1 MKTPITARR
10 RLVDH
15 LHGIAGY
22 NDKGHLWS
30 RDALAEVQA
39 NQDEAQAV
47 ILRLIG
53 EIGVTAFSRDLLAK
67 LQSGAG
73 ARDDSGNLAEWARRE
88 LLP

>member
-1 MKTPITARR
+1 MTTTRQ

-22 NDKGHLWS
+22 NDKGYLWS
-30 RDALAEVQA
+30 RHTPAEAQA

-47 ILRLIG
+47 ILRLID
-53 EIGVTAFSRDLLAK
+53 EIGAAAFSRDLLAE

-73 ARDDSGNLAEWARRE
+73 ARDDSGNLAEWTRRE
-88 LLP
+88 LLR

>member
-1 MKTPITARR
+1 MKTPITARQ

-15 LHGIAGY
+15 LGGIAGY
-22 NDKGHLWS
+22 NDKGYLWS
-30 RDALAEVQA
+30 GHTPPEVQA

-53 EIGVTAFSRDLLAK
+53 EVGEAAFSRSLLAK

-73 ARDDSGNLAEWARRE
+73 ARDDSGDLAEWARRE

>member
-1 MKTPITARR
+1 MKTPTAARQ

-30 RDALAEVQA
+30 RHTPAEVRA

-47 ILRLIG
+47 ILGLIG
-53 EIGVTAFSRDLLAK
+53 EIGEQAFSRDLLTE
-67 LQSGAG
+67 LRSGTG
-73 ARDDSGNLAEWARRE
+73 ARDDSGNLAEWTRRE

>member
-1 MKTPITARR
+1 MKTPTTARQ
-10 RLVDH
+10 RLVDQ

-22 NDKGHLWS
+22 NDKGYLWS
-30 RDALAEVQA
+30 RHTPAEVQA

-47 ILRLIG
+47 ILGLIAEIG
-53 EIGVTAFSRDLLAK
+53 EPAFSRDLLIE
-67 LQSGAG
+67 LRSGAG